1 MEINPGLN
9 LENSTFDKCN
19 KIVIIEINIGLN
31 EKYISNVYMKK
42 MQAINL
48 NGNEKFDILT
58 RKTLK

>member
-1 MEINPGLN
+1 M
-9 LENSTFDKCN
+9 
-19 KIVIIEINIGLN
+19 IIEINIGLN